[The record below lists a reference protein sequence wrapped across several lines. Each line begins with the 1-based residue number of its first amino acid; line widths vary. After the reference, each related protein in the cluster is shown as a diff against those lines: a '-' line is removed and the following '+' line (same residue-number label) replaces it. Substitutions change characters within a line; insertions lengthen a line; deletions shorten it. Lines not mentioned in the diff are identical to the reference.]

1 MKKFYAILIFLCSA
15 FLQGPVLAWDAVG
28 HRVSAAFALNYIS
41 ADKQQLLLEILQQHP
56 RYQIDFVDAMPTFIS
71 AGTADK
77 QLEWLL
83 GQAAFWPDMA
93 RNFPRTDATRFN
105 RPSWHY
111 LDGAWV
117 RDKASSQGNVYIGIR
132 PFADIPGELASSIRT
147 DAQVTNVM
155 TALDYNTRVLA
166 DSRRSGSDRAVALCW
181 VLHLIGDIHQ
191 PLHAG
196 SMFSETLFKEGDR
209 GGNEVQTDQ
218 DNLHARWDRALSNL
232 GVQENLERISSE
244 RESDN
249 SRQIGGLR
257 SDWSEWLAESRRLLT
272 TAVYSDDIKTAIT
285 TAERNGQSLSSQR
298 LNAYYVSNMRRL
310 ADQQLANA
318 GFQIAVWIE
327 NEL

>member
-1 MKKFYAILIFLCSA
+1 MKKFCAILIFLCCA
-15 FLQGPVLAWDAVG
+15 LLQGPVLAWDAVG
-28 HRVSAAFALNYIS
+28 HRLSAAIALNFIS

-56 RYQIDFVDAMPTFIS
+56 RYQIDFVDAMPAFV
-71 AGTADK
+71 AEGTADE

-93 RNFPRTDATRFN
+93 RNFPRAEATRYN

-117 RDKASSQGNVYIGIR
+117 RGKASLQGNVYIGIQ
-132 PFADIPGELASSIRT
+132 PFADIRGEPASSIRT

-166 DSRRSGSDRAVALCW
+166 DSGRSGADRAVALCW
-181 VLHLIGDIHQ
+181 VLHLIGDIQQ

-196 SMFSETLFKEGDR
+196 SMFSATLFKEGDR
-209 GGNEVQTDQ
+209 GGNEVQTDEG
-218 DNLHARWDRALSNL
+218 NLHARWDRALSNL
-232 GVQENLERISSE
+232 GVQENLKRILSE
-244 RESDN
+244 QSND
-249 SRQIGGLR
+249 SVRQIKGMQ
-257 SDWSEWLAESRRLLT
+257 SDWSEWLAESRHLLT
-272 TAVYSDDIKTAIT
+272 TAVYSDDLKSAIT

-298 LNAYYVSNMRRL
+298 LNAYYVSTMRHI

-318 GFQIAVWIE
+318 GFQIAVWVE